1 MLNFRQC
8 GASSSNHHLGH
19 YLLHFSQHRT
29 CKCKRMW
36 KSFLGIGESAR
47 SMERAPNRALVA
59 SILNI
64 FASKLREN
72 ESMFDEQIFEVGWNH
87 QAMIPYP
94 VWLIPKIGFNFELS
108 WVELSWRGLRDV
120 NPLKVKIW
128 FPGSW
133 NGCLLGQ
140 WPTFSTFGDYIFS
153 REKKVRTFISGS
165 IG

>member
-108 WVELSWRGLRDV
+108 WVELTGFERCKPAQSENLVPGILEWLLTWPMANLFNFWGLH
-120 NPLKVKIW
+120 I
-128 FPGSW
+128 
-133 NGCLLGQ
+133 
-140 WPTFSTFGDYIFS
+140 
-153 REKKVRTFISGS
+153 
-165 IG
+165 